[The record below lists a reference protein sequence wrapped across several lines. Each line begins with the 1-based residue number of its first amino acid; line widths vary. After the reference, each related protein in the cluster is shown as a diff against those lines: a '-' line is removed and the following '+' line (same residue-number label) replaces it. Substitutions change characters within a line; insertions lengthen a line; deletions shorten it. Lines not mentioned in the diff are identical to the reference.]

1 LTKTP
6 AIDPVKTRCFDC
18 HQFCLSASVE
28 GLKNTVSSG
37 ALIWLF
43 HNEKR
48 WMPIIKTTM
57 ATITKDGTAI
67 HSSQTRRL
75 HKIK

>member
-1 LTKTP
+1 M
-6 AIDPVKTRCFDC
+6 
-18 HQFCLSASVE
+18 SVE
-28 GLKNTVSSG
+28 GLKNIASSG

-43 HNEKR
+43 YNEKR

-57 ATITKDGTAI
+57 ATITKDGTAV

-75 HKIK
+75 RKIK